1 MQLPDRPV
9 VGRLRQGEKPEGDCM
24 PEEIQTLDRHYKDW
38 RGVVVHVV
46 GYDRAGDRVIF
57 LREQQGYKPEC
68 AQPVEL
74 FKSRFERVI
83 DEPVITIAP
92 DSSDS

>member
-1 MQLPDRPV
+1 MS
-9 VGRLRQGEKPEGDCM
+9 
-24 PEEIQTLDRHYKDW
+24 EEIQKLDRRYKDW

-46 GYDRAGDRVIF
+46 GFDRAGDRVIF
-57 LREQQGYKPEC
+57 MRAGYPHEC

-83 DEPVITIAP
+83 DESVITIAP
-92 DSSDS
+92 DSSDP

>member
-1 MQLPDRPV
+1 VQLPDRPV

-24 PEEIQTLDRHYKDW
+24 SEEIQTLDRNYKDR

-46 GYDRAGDRVIF
+46 GFDRAGDRVIF
-57 LREQQGYKPEC
+57 MRAGYPHEC

-74 FKSRFERVI
+74 FRSRFERVMT
-83 DEPVITIAP
+83 DEQ
-92 DSSDS
+92 

>member
-1 MQLPDRPV
+1 MS
-9 VGRLRQGEKPEGDCM
+9 
-24 PEEIQTLDRHYKDW
+24 EEIQKLDRRYKDW

-46 GYDRAGDRVIF
+46 GFDRAGDRVIF
-57 LREQQGYKPEC
+57 MRAGYPHEC

-83 DEPVITIAP
+83 DEPVIAIAP

>member
-1 MQLPDRPV
+1 VQLPDRPV

-24 PEEIQTLDRHYKDW
+24 SEEIQTLDRHYKDW

-46 GYDRAGDRVIF
+46 GFDRAGDRVIF
-57 LREQQGYKPEC
+57 MRAGYPHEC

-74 FKSRFERVI
+74 FRSRFERVMT
-83 DEPVITIAP
+83 DEQ
-92 DSSDS
+92 